1 MDSNIVRKIRPEDI
15 IKVKATPEQIELI
28 ETFRADLSEKME
40 KLQDAGV
47 CGVVFARFVT
57 DEEDEGINTSA
68 FSGLINISAMMVAN
82 IVEFI
87 KRETFNKIR
96 KGYSDESE

>member
-1 MDSNIVRKIRPEDI
+1 MDSNSVTKIRPEDRVR
-15 IKVKATPEQIELI
+15 VKATPEQIELI
-28 ETFRADLSEKME
+28 EIFRADLSEKMA

-57 DEEDEGINTSA
+57 NEDNEGINTSA
-68 FSGLINISAMMVAN
+68 FSGLINISALMVAN

-96 KGYSDESE
+96 KGYDNESE